1 MAEPRILV
9 IGAGVNGC
17 AIAAALFNSGVD
29 VTILARAKRL
39 DELCSEGIVIENPFN
54 HRRSVTH
61 LPVAD
66 HLAPGDIYDFILVV
80 VRKNQV
86 AGVLPVL
93 AENRSPNI
101 VFMGNNLQ
109 GPADFVAALGK
120 ERVMMGGVFA
130 AGKRV
135 GSLIHAMVIKS
146 VASPM
151 GEIDGSIT
159 PRLQHLA
166 ELLRQAG
173 FKVEL
178 SRNIVDVQLTHG
190 VSIAI
195 LASLVMM
202 HGGRVRALARATGDL
217 KLFVVARR
225 EAYRVVRAL
234 GHQILPP
241 TDNFLAN
248 LPTFLQVFVMRLLL
262 NSHFGEVGLEY
273 HISQAPDEMRQ
284 MAWELKQLAD
294 RSGIP
299 IPAIRQVLQLSQN
312 TSPVA

>member
-1 MAEPRILV
+1 MSSRVLV

-17 AIAAALFNSGVD
+17 AIAAALFNGGVD
-29 VTILARAKRL
+29 VTILARAKRFA
-39 DELCSEGIVIENPFN
+39 EVCSAGIVIENPFN
-54 HRRSVTH
+54 HRRSITH
-61 LPVAD
+61 LPAIEHLSAD
-66 HLAPGDIYDFILVV
+66 DTYDFILVV

-86 AGVLPVL
+86 AGILPLL
-93 AENRSPNI
+93 AENHSPNI
-101 VFMGNNLQ
+101 VFMGNNLL
-109 GPADFVAALGK
+109 GPHDFVAALGK
-120 ERVMMGGVFA
+120 PRVMMGGVFA

-146 VASPM
+146 VASPI

-159 PRLQHLA
+159 PRLRQLA
-166 ELLRQAG
+166 GLLRQAG

-178 SRNIVDVQLTHG
+178 THNIVDFQMTHG

-195 LASLVMM
+195 LASLVMK
-202 HGGRVRALARATGDL
+202 HAGRVARLAHASGDL

-225 EAYRVVRAL
+225 EGYRVMRAL
-234 GHQILPP
+234 GHRVLPA
-241 TDNFLAN
+241 TDIFLAN
-248 LPTFLQVFVMRLLL
+248 LPTFFQVFVMRLLL
-262 NSHFGEVGLEY
+262 ASRFGEVGLEY

-294 RSGIP
+294 QAGIP
-299 IPAIRQVLQLSQN
+299 VPAIRQVLQASQN